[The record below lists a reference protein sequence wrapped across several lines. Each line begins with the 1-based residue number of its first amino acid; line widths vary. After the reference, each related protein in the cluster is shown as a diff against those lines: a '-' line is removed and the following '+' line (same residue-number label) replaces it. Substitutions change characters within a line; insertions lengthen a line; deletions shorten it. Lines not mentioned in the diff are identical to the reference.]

1 MFNASDFNLLATR
14 TANCLLGVDCGVSE
28 TVSTSKQD
36 DAVTKPK
43 QGVAVSTS
51 NQGDAVSTPKE
62 GKESTDSQIINP
74 LTGNPVS
81 GENIQQTLE
90 DAVKRMAEED
100 KQQLMNKNSKG
111 PYFLIFVL
119 FFLLLGFSLDKDEE

>member
-43 QGVAVSTS
+43 
-51 NQGDAVSTPKE
+51 E
-62 GKESTDSQIINP
+62 GEESTDSQIINP

-81 GENIQQTLE
+81 GENIQQSLE

-100 KQQLMNKNSKG
+100 KQYLMNKNSKG

-119 FFLLLGFSLDKDEE
+119 FFLLLGFSLNKDEE